1 MPTNQLNITLT
12 APQLAAINA
21 AIDAL
26 LSNVPFAVNL
36 TKDERTSLPNIG
48 DERLPFVEKVIDNYA
63 PANPTL
69 VSGFAGSK
77 AEALTDLTL
86 YRQFENPIERLMS
99 VLEIYKDTQQ
109 LAGSEAYK
117 FSRVFYDTA
126 QIAAENNVP
135 GANAIVDDL
144 GTLFE
149 GQGVPHP
156 PTP

>member
-26 LSNVPFAVNL
+26 LSNVPFGVNL

-77 AEALTDLTL
+77 AE
-86 YRQFENPIERLMS
+86 
-99 VLEIYKDTQQ
+99 EIGR
-109 LAGSEAYK
+109 AH
-117 FSRVFYDTA
+117 V
-126 QIAAENNVP
+126 
-135 GANAIVDDL
+135 
-144 GTLFE
+144 
-149 GQGVPHP
+149 
-156 PTP
+156 